1 MSDIK
6 RGDIYYVESNYS
18 VGSEQ
23 RAGRPAVIVS
33 NEKNNEFSST
43 VELVY
48 LTTQPKNDL
57 PTHVQV
63 HGTGRTST
71 ALCEQVHTVDTQR
84 LGNYCGCCTEQ
95 EMLNID
101 IALIVSLGL
110 DMTAGVKEK
119 VVEVPVEVVKEVIK
133 EVPAAD
139 SGELVAVKAQLS
151 LVQSMY
157 NELLKQMMA
166 LQFGKAATV

>member
-1 MSDIK
+1 MSAIK

-48 LTTQPKNDL
+48 LTTQPKTDL

-101 IALIVSLGL
+101 IALMVSLGL

-119 VVEVPVEVVKEVIK
+119 VVEVPVEVVKEVVK

-157 NELLKQMMA
+157 NELLKQTMA

>member
-33 NEKNNEFSST
+33 NEKNNEFSSI

-63 HGTGRTST
+63 HGTGRTSI

-101 IALIVSLGL
+101 IALMVSLGL
-110 DMTAGVKEK
+110 DVTAGVKEK

-157 NELLKQMMA
+157 NDLLRQTMT
-166 LQFGKAATV
+166 LQLGKAVTV